1 MWETGTTDAKT
12 CKEKKKAERAQKPE
26 AISFLFFFWFGIT
39 QKERASEL
47 Y

>member
-12 CKEKKKAERAQKPE
+12 CQKKKGGGERAQKPE
-26 AISFLFFFWFGIT
+26 AISSFFFWFGIT
-39 QKERASEL
+39 QKERASEQ